1 MLNLPPTCPCFALSE
16 CLTMNTAAATI
27 INKLDE
33 VFAPLDALVL
43 ESAQEWAKGRV
54 QALREF
60 QKSED
65 YADRCIKADPARRY
79 QHLYALCN
87 GKGWYNVF
95 NGNSHAIVAE
105 FVAKNCAATAKKRN
119 ATIAAKLEKAGVVE
133 VISEEFSR
141 TADGFNGR
149 FVVDTNAG
157 RKTVTVN
164 TVYAGGYN
172 VQCLH
177 LRVLVKVR

>member
-1 MLNLPPTCPCFALSE
+1 MVWAGHEGHEMSNA
-16 CLTMNTAAATI
+16 TAAI

-33 VFAPLDALVL
+33 VFAPMDALVL

-60 QKSED
+60 QRSED
-65 YADRCIKADPARRY
+65 YVNKCIKADPARYY
-79 QHLYALCN
+79 QHMYMLCT
-87 GKGWYNVF
+87 GKTWYNVF
-95 NGNSHAIVAE
+95 NGNSQAIVAE

-119 ATIAAKLEKAGVVE
+119 AAIAAKLEKVGVVE
-133 VISEEFSR
+133 VISEEFYR
-141 TADGFNGR
+141 TADGFNGE

-157 RKTVTVN
+157 RKTIAVN
-164 TVYAGGYN
+164 TGYAGGYN
-172 VQCLH
+172 IQCLH

>member
-1 MLNLPPTCPCFALSE
+1 MSNAT
-16 CLTMNTAAATI
+16 TTI

-33 VFAPLDALVL
+33 VFAPMDALVL
-43 ESAQEWAKGRV
+43 DSTQEWAKGRV

-60 QKSED
+60 QQSED
-65 YADRCIKADPARRY
+65 YVDKCIKADPARRY

-95 NGNSHAIVAE
+95 NGNSQAIVAE

-119 ATIAAKLEKAGVVE
+119 AAIAAKLEKVGVVE
-133 VISEEFSR
+133 VISNEFYR
-141 TADGFNGR
+141 TADGFNGE

-172 VQCLH
+172 IQCLH

>member
-1 MLNLPPTCPCFALSE
+1 MVWAGQEGHEMSNAT
-16 CLTMNTAAATI
+16 ATI

-33 VFAPLDALVL
+33 VFAPMDALVL
-43 ESAQEWAKGRV
+43 DSAQEWAKGRV

-65 YADRCIKADPARRY
+65 YVDKCIKADPARRY
-79 QHLYALCN
+79 QRLYALCN

-95 NGNSHAIVAE
+95 NGNSQAIVAE

-119 ATIAAKLEKAGVVE
+119 AAIAAKLEKAGVVE
-133 VISEEFSR
+133 VISEEFYR
-141 TADGFNGR
+141 TADGFNGE

-172 VQCLH
+172 IQCLH